1 MEIPTVSTVRE
12 ALCNPK
18 TSSKMVSEG
27 KSLKVDTPKNPEGM
41 IETAENASI
50 KCKVKIKKYFNEY

>member
-1 MEIPTVSTVRE
+1 MEISTVSNVLK
-12 ALCNPK
+12 AIFNPK
-18 TSSKMVSEG
+18 KSSKMVSEG